1 MEIMDSKERI
11 GTIEDSQAPLF
22 DTTHND
28 YEGLELKKM
37 FNADGRRN
45 LDEQKRSINDKV
57 SIDIGANENGNYD
70 IENKSYS
77 SNTKESQK
85 LGKPA
90 IEIFGDDND
99 QLPMNHSNEDD
110 PKY

>member
-22 DTTHND
+22 ETTHND
-28 YEGLELKKM
+28 YDGLELKKM
-37 FNADGRRN
+37 FNNDGRRN
-45 LDEQKRSINDKV
+45 LDEQKLGINDKV
-57 SIDIGANENGNYD
+57 SIDIGSIENTNYD

-77 SNTKESQK
+77 SKSKESQK

-90 IEIFGDDND
+90 IEIFGEDND
-99 QLPMNHSNEDD
+99 Q
-110 PKY
+110 